1 MGKRLIRIN
10 KQQLRS
16 KIQDLIGLETDVIA
30 NKVAFH
36 GNLTGFD
43 SESLFLT
50 DKKGHKHALA
60 FNTIEEVIY
69 DYQASF

>member
-1 MGKRLIRIN
+1 MGKRLIRIS

-16 KIQDLIGLETDVIA
+16 KVQDLIGLETDIIV
-30 NKVAFH
+30 NKVVFH
-36 GNLTGFD
+36 GRLTGFD
-43 SESLFLT
+43 TDSLFLI
-50 DKKGHKHALA
+50 DKKGHQHVLA